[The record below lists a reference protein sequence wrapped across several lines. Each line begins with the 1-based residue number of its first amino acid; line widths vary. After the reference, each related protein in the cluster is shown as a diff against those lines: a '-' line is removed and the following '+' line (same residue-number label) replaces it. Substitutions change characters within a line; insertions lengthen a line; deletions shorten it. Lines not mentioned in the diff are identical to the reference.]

1 MSRRRFEVVIV
12 GARCAGAALAVY
24 LSRSGARVLVVDQGS
39 PGAPMEL
46 ETLVVAHVA
55 GKERLRRLLL
65 KAAHVAG
72 AA

>member
-1 MSRRRFEVVIV
+1 
-12 GARCAGAALAVY
+12 VY